1 MTSSLAKL
9 NWFQAY
15 LRFLRSPQESI
26 LLKIAPL
33 IIIGVIPVDL
43 LSNIL
48 PVVGLVD
55 DVGLSGIGIFTIVRT
70 LWHVNK
76 YRNPTS

>member
-1 MTSSLAKL
+1 MASTPAKL
-9 NWFQAY
+9 NWLQAY
-15 LRFLRSPQESI
+15 LQFLRSPQESI

-55 DVGLSGIGIFTIVRT
+55 DVGLSGIGILTVIRT

-76 YRNPTS
+76 YRNPTT